1 MTSEYGPQEAL
12 AFPFVLFAHAAA
24 MWVSAGLP
32 AGVWDQE
39 DQGSAVHLSPLL
51 LTSLQPAF

>member
-12 AFPFVLFAHAAA
+12 AFPLVLFEHAVA
-24 MWVSAGLP
+24 MWVSPGLP

-39 DQGSAVHLSPLL
+39 DQGYAVHLSPLL
-51 LTSLQPAF
+51 LTSFQPTF